1 MTNRPAR
8 HIGLAVD
15 TSLHLRARDNA
26 LCLSPAPPDSH
37 LGMNSSTHDLSA
49 WTHHHRFHETDG
61 RAEQGTRW
69 AMGLTA
75 VMMVVEIIVGWSTNS
90 MALLADGWHMSS
102 HTLAIGLSVLAYRVA
117 RQDADNPRYAFGT
130 WKVEVLGGFASAVCL
145 LMVAALMVFGSV
157 ERLWSPQPIEYQEAI
172 VVAVVGLLVN
182 LACAALL
189 MRAGHDHGHSHHGH
203 GHDHGHSHDHHA
215 HDHDHQDPAHSHAA
229 APEPA
234 AAPHETDLNLRSA
247 LLHVLTDA
255 LTSVLAIGALALG
268 WWRGWSWLDPA
279 IGLLGAVLVAQ
290 WARGLLSQTGNVLLD
305 REMDAPVVQEIR
317 EVIAQHG
324 GASDTHIA
332 DLHVWRVG
340 ANAHAGALT
349 LVTHDAALTP
359 DTVRTW
365 LSVHEELAHLTIE
378 IHRCPDPA
386 HGGPAAAV

>member
-1 MTNRPAR
+1 
-8 HIGLAVD
+8 
-15 TSLHLRARDNA
+15 
-26 LCLSPAPPDSH
+26 
-37 LGMNSSTHDLSA
+37 MNSSTHDLSA